1 MQVQMQMQVLVVNV
15 VFTSQLQIL
24 ARGPGPR
31 PGPGRAP
38 VPLASGTNERR
49 RSQHVGSRARTGSA
63 ASKPDAVT
71 VVQPVSLV
79 VSPPLLSSFLSLSLS
94 LSVFLLVSASALVS
108 PPHDSAS
115 VNVNHSISH
124 NPDVKVTP
132 HSLTHFI
139 LRNSIPGS
147 PLSNRIFQDY

>member
-1 MQVQMQMQVLVVNV
+1 LSSGPGASPSPRCPVRCPSVRYAAPTSAAPPPQPQTPAPQSTPLKPPMQVQVQVQVQMQMQVLVVNV

-63 ASKPDAVT
+63 ASRPDAVT

-94 LSVFLLVSASALVS
+94 LCLFA
-108 PPHDSAS
+108 
-115 VNVNHSISH
+115 
-124 NPDVKVTP
+124 
-132 HSLTHFI
+132 
-139 LRNSIPGS
+139 
-147 PLSNRIFQDY
+147 